1 MLLRANLGLAVFA
14 MACCLAPAPAQE
26 PVDLVPQMVA
36 AGASVRTG
44 KHDAHG
50 TYAVVVVPLYSADA
64 PGMARSRQQATHVL
78 GEFLGVEVSSSVE
91 NSYSEKVGS
100 TGAAEFSSYFRSQ
113 SSSKVQRA
121 IAGMQSLQVHGSGDN
136 LHMAFLLS
144 ANGAAGTVHLAEEAR
159 ERALAP
165 GQVVTVESLGVAP
178 LRGGDEQ
185 AEVLA
190 TAAAKQEALEMVMG
204 VSLSGYSFAL
214 RDEEEAKSKD
224 IFRQA
229 MFATTS
235 GCIERFAVLSKGR
248 SGATMFA
255 VRIRAD
261 VSPGKLLDNYRAH
274 LEVIGSP
281 RFAVRAGADAAL
293 RGLAEQHFLAKGF
306 RILRGDDTPDWTI
319 ELDPTYTQR
328 QHPARV
334 AEQGVQ
340 CALAVRVRN
349 QATGELLAGV
359 QTAGDASDF
368 QPGGEAR
375 QKARACA
382 KAFRGAAPDLEKQLA
397 DGICRLAREGR
408 EVHLVVAT
416 PDEQMPDTAVLDQLQ
431 ERWRTLPGVRLVRVA
446 AEGGRVLLVLRSP
459 LRSAS
464 LPAFFAEDLAAI
476 WPGHDARVEALDDT
490 RIDLRMTAM
499 PAKSSPTGR

>member
-1 MLLRANLGLAVFA
+1 MPLRATHGLAA
-14 MACCLAPAPAQE
+14 LATACCLAPAPAQE

-44 KHDAHG
+44 KHEAHG

-64 PGMARSRQQATHVL
+64 PGMARARQQATHEL
-78 GEFLGVEVSSSVE
+78 GEFLGVEVSSVVE
-91 NSYSEKVGS
+91 NSYAEKVGND
-100 TGAAEFSSYFRSQ
+100 GAEFRSCFRSQ
-113 SSSKVQRA
+113 SSAKVQRA
-121 IAGMQSLQVHGSGDN
+121 IAGMQSLHVHGSGDH

-144 ANGAAGTVHLAEEAR
+144 ATGGAGAVRLAEEAR
-159 ERALAP
+159 SRVLAP

-224 IFRQA
+224 VFRQA
-229 MFATTS
+229 VFATTS
-235 GCIERFAVLSKGR
+235 GCIEGFTVLSKGR
-248 SGATMFA
+248 SGATTFA

-274 LEVIGSP
+274 LEAIGSP

-293 RGLAEQHFLAKGF
+293 RGLAEQHFLDKGF

-328 QHPARV
+328 QHPVRAT
-334 AEQGVQ
+334 EQGVQ

-349 QATGELLAGV
+349 HATGELLAGV

-375 QKARACA
+375 QKARAGA

-416 PDEQMPDTAVLDQLQ
+416 PDEGLPDAAVLDQLQ
-431 ERWRTLPGVRLVRVA
+431 ERWRALPGVRLVRVA
-446 AEGGRVLLVLRSP
+446 TEGGRVLLVLRSP

-476 WPGHDARVEALDDT
+476 WPGHEARVEALGDT

-499 PAKSSPTGR
+499 PATPPPTGR